1 MAEKISHK
9 NVNFL
14 LAGVGGQGTLLA
26 SDILADLGVRLGC
39 DVKKAEVHGMSQ
51 RGGSVTSYVR
61 WGGKVFSPIIGR
73 GEVDILVAFEKLEA
87 VRYINHLCPGG
98 IVLVNDQRIEPIT
111 VKSGDLKYPDDADIR
126 SSLAGV
132 TEKIHWVNGMAIAEK
147 VGNPRTANVAVLG
160 ALSALMDISPEIW
173 LEAVKAHVPEKFF
186 DINAQAFSAGRET
199 VK

>member
-1 MAEKISHK
+1 MAEKSCHQ

-26 SDILADLGVRLGC
+26 SDILADLGVCLGC

-51 RGGSVTSYVR
+51 RGGSVTSHVR

-87 VRYINHLCPGG
+87 VRYINYLCPGG

-111 VKSGDLKYPDDADIR
+111 VKSGDLKYPDDTDIH
-126 SSLAGV
+126 SNLAGV
-132 TEKIHWVNGMAIAEK
+132 TDKIHWVNGTAIAEK
-147 VGNPRTANVAVLG
+147 VGNPRTVNVAVLG
-160 ALSALMDISPEIW
+160 ALSALMDIPPENW

-186 DINAQAFSAGRET
+186 DINAQAFSAGREM